1 MIGVTLRGG
10 RRREKRER
18 KEEKQGEDGE
28 GGGFHPFRGKVWAL
42 PS

>member
-28 GGGFHPFRGKVWAL
+28 GGGFHPFRWKVWAL